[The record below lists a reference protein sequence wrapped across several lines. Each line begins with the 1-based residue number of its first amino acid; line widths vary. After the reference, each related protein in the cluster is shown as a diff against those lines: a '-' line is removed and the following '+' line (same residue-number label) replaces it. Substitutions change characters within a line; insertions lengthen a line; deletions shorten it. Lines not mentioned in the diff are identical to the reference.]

1 MDDFEEFYLATKDRV
16 YRTVLAAAGEHPQ
29 AEDAVA
35 EAFARA
41 LEHWPYVSTHP
52 NPAGWVMLTA
62 LNHTRS
68 WWRLRRR
75 EAPVEDLRR
84 YGRSTG
90 DPPDTLTGAV
100 RGAVRALPRRQREV
114 VALRL
119 VADLSA
125 EETAGLL
132 GITAA
137 TVHVHL
143 HRALQSLRA
152 TVGEDREAV

>member
-1 MDDFEEFYLATKDRV
+1 MNDCEEFYLATKDRV

-41 LEHWPYVSTHP
+41 LERWPQVSAHP

-75 EAPVEDLRR
+75 EAPTDDVRR
-84 YGRSTG
+84 YGESTA
-90 DPPDTLTGAV
+90 DPPDAPTGAV
-100 RGAVRALPRRQREV
+100 RLAVRALPRRQREV

-125 EETAGLL
+125 
-132 GITAA
+132 
-137 TVHVHL
+137 
-143 HRALQSLRA
+143 
-152 TVGEDREAV
+152 

>member
-41 LEHWPYVSTHP
+41 LERWPRVSAHP

-84 YGRSTG
+84 YDESTA
-90 DPPDTLTGAV
+90 DPPDALTAAV
-100 RGAVRALPRRQREV
+100 RDAVRTLPRRQREV

-125 EETAGLL
+125 EETGALL

>member
-1 MDDFEEFYLATKDRV
+1 MDDFEDFYLATKDRV

-41 LEHWPYVSTHP
+41 LERWPRVSAHP

-75 EAPVEDLRR
+75 EVPTDFRGNGE
-84 YGRSTG
+84 GST
-90 DPPDTLTGAV
+90 DPPDTLAGSVRDAV
-100 RGAVRALPRRQREV
+100 KALPRRQREV

-125 EETAGLL
+125 EETGELL

-143 HRALQSLRA
+143 HRALSSLRA
-152 TVGEDREAV
+152 GVGEDREAV